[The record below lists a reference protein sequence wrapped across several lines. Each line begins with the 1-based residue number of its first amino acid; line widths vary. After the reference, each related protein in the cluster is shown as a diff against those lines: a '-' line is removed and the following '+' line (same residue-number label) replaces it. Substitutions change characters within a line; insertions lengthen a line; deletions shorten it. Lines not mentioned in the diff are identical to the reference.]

1 LNARDAN
8 KLLYCRFG
16 EKYIADMERRRN
28 SNLSA
33 LSQPSQNLG
42 TATYLINIKKL
53 IDDYNVESDKR

>member
-1 LNARDAN
+1 MATNCISEYILNARDAN

-33 LSQPSQNLG
+33 LS
-42 TATYLINIKKL
+42 
-53 IDDYNVESDKR
+53 